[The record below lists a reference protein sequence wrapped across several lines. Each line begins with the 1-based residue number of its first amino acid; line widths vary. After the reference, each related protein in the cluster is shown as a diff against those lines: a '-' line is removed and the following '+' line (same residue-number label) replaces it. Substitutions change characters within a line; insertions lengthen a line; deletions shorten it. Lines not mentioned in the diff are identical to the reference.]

1 MVFLGLWWS
10 PDSLWRTSRGQT
22 EMAIPMNVWDCQ
34 VGLREYT
41 VFMFFFVCLCGA
53 LWRFCYILE
62 GFYRFPT
69 FRGLDGC
76 LEVGDH
82 IANLKDSALHFVLRD
97 YNGDMCLIEPPFP
110 NHHQSAWLD
119 RRVWTRCRPALSEIH
134 LKDKDA
140 SWCKIRCC

>member
-1 MVFLGLWWS
+1 MV
-10 PDSLWRTSRGQT
+10 
-22 EMAIPMNVWDCQ
+22 IPMNVWDCQ
-34 VGLREYT
+34 VGLRDYT
-41 VFMFFFVCLCGA
+41 VFMFFFRVFV
-53 LWRFCYILE
+53 RSFVTFE

-110 NHHQSAWLD
+110 NHHQSA
-119 RRVWTRCRPALSEIH
+119 
-134 LKDKDA
+134 
-140 SWCKIRCC
+140 